1 MDMLRRLLKDRERKQ
16 RKVIGQSELHL
27 ERPVPTIAKPID
39 PEAHLDIEKQKVTKT
54 KAIDPRDT
62 FELAD
67 EDFLK

>member
-1 MDMLRRLLKDRERKQ
+1 M
-16 RKVIGQSELHL
+16 
-27 ERPVPTIAKPID
+27 AKPID

-67 EDFLK
+67 EDFLKQPKTLPDFDFHSLTK